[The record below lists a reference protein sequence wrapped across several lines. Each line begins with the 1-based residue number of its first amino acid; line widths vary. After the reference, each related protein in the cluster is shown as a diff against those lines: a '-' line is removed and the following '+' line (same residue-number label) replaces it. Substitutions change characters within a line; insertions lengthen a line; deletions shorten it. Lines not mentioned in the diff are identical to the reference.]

1 MYLQEKQIEKRK
13 FGEHFWPVSQRVQM
27 CVYYV
32 YPALSKNGK
41 QLPNGLKRAEAKGII
56 TMLFSITPAIL
67 LPFELIGYQN
77 SFKTMTK
84 IFSL

>member
-1 MYLQEKQIEKRK
+1 MTLLDFNIK
-13 FGEHFWPVSQRVQM
+13 FMESGK
-27 CVYYV
+27 
-32 YPALSKNGK
+32 KNGK

-84 IFSL
+84 ILRTFI